1 MSQPTRPLA
10 DRIRPETLDQFIG
23 QAHLVAPGKPIY
35 QVIKNNRVHSMILW
49 GTPGVGKTTLARI
62 IAHSTERPFY
72 ELSAVSA
79 SKDDVRAI
87 VERARRERAGGQRDL
102 FSLNE
107 PAHVKPTPILFL
119 DEIHRFNKAQQ
130 DFLLPYIEDG
140 TVILIGATTE
150 NPSFEVIPA
159 LLSRCQVFVLEPLND
174 DDIRQIIQRGMQTL
188 GVKVSD
194 EGIDFLTRYA
204 GGDARQSL
212 NLLEATAQLYAPPTS
227 PKREISLER
236 LKDALQSKHLRYDK
250 QAEEHFNTVSAY
262 IKSMRASNVDA
273 ALYYLARMV
282 EAGEDPKFIARRMVI
297 FASEDVGI
305 ADPNALVMA
314 NAVFRAVETIGYP
327 ECQISMAHGT
337 VYLAQA
343 PKSRA
348 SCDAFF
354 LALQDVK
361 ERGNL
366 PIPLKLRN
374 APTGLMKS
382 LGYGK
387 DYSMY
392 DEGDLLPD
400 ALRGKRYFPPE

>member
-1 MSQPTRPLA
+1 MTQSSRPLA

-23 QAHLVAPGKPIY
+23 QAHLVGEGKPIY
-35 QVIKNNRVHSMILW
+35 QAIKRDRVHSMILW

-62 IAHSTERPFY
+62 IAHATDRPFF

-79 SKDDVRAI
+79 SKDDVRVI
-87 VERARRERAGGQRDL
+87 VERARRERAGGITSTGQRDM
-102 FSLNE
+102 FSLSE
-107 PAHVKPTPILFL
+107 PEQPKPTPILFL

-159 LLSRCQVFVLEPLND
+159 LLSRCHVFVLEALND
-174 DDIRQIIQRGMQTL
+174 DDIRLIIRRGMEALSVT
-188 GVKVSD
+188 VSED
-194 EGIDFLTRYA
+194 GIDFLTNYA

-212 NLLEATAQLYAPPTS
+212 NLLEATAQLYAPDV
-227 PKREISLER
+227 EISLER
-236 LKDALQSKHLRYDK
+236 LKETLQSKHLRYDK
-250 QAEEHFNTVSAY
+250 QAEEHYNTISAF
-262 IKSMRASNVDA
+262 IKSMRASNPDA

-282 EAGEDPKFIARRMVI
+282 SAGEDPKFIARRMVI

-305 ADPNALVMA
+305 ADPNALTVA
-314 NAVFRAVETIGYP
+314 NAVFRAVETVGYP
-327 ECQISMAHGT
+327 ECQINLAHGA
-337 VYLAQA
+337 VVLARA

-354 LALQDVK
+354 RALEDVQT
-361 ERGNL
+361 RGNL

-374 APTGLMKS
+374 APTRLMKD
-382 LGYGK
+382 LGYGSN
-387 DYSMY
+387 YEMY
-392 DEGDLLPD
+392 DAGDLLPD
-400 ALRGKRYFPPE
+400 ALRGKRYLE